1 MSNKQKHF
9 LGINTS
15 LVQYPRKESRL
26 DEVSP
31 DSYKSLLD
39 YDGIVISTKL
49 DLHGK
54 TAWQTILN
62 ENVVYKEYALRI
74 LYAYE
79 KIKRQII
86 ELLKQGKNIYVILN
100 ADSNLYYELGRKSV
114 SFDLYSFLPFSID
127 IEYLRGNNID
137 IRNDTKY
144 SDFLIKTK
152 LLYEYK
158 AVVNYPNAT
167 KLATINGSKKDI
179 AIAIPI
185 EKGNIVLLPSLVYS
199 NDNTA
204 FLDALFALDDKLSNN
219 SDEYILPEWTESFF
233 ILDEK
238 NQIEMI
244 NKKNQQLE
252 LLKKNIAED
261 MNALSNLKAYKG
273 LLCSSGKHLES
284 LVKKLLVELG
294 FSLLETEENRDD
306 IIACY
311 KSREL
316 VVEIKG
322 VKKSA
327 AEKHTAQLEKWAS
340 LFYEKNGREP
350 KAMLIVNGYSEIPVF
365 SRGEDIFPN
374 QMLDYC
380 IKKGICLVSTI
391 QLLCLFIDLKNDSE
405 NIDEKINDLLNTSGI
420 YSRYKDIEKYLVPR
434 NNLSPD
440 KR

>member
-1 MSNKQKHF
+1 M
-9 LGINTS
+9 
-15 LVQYPRKESRL
+15 
-26 DEVSP
+26 
-31 DSYKSLLD
+31 
-39 YDGIVISTKL
+39 
-49 DLHGK
+49 
-54 TAWQTILN
+54 
-62 ENVVYKEYALRI
+62 
-74 LYAYE
+74 
-79 KIKRQII
+79 
-86 ELLKQGKNIYVILN
+86 
-100 ADSNLYYELGRKSV
+100 
-114 SFDLYSFLPFSID
+114 
-127 IEYLRGNNID
+127 
-137 IRNDTKY
+137 
-144 SDFLIKTK
+144 
-152 LLYEYK
+152 
-158 AVVNYPNAT
+158 
-167 KLATINGSKKDI
+167 
-179 AIAIPI
+179 
-185 EKGNIVLLPSLVYS
+185 
-199 NDNTA
+199 
-204 FLDALFALDDKLSNN
+204 
-219 SDEYILPEWTESFF
+219 
-233 ILDEK
+233 
-238 NQIEMI
+238 
-244 NKKNQQLE
+244 
-252 LLKKNIAED
+252 
-261 MNALSNLKAYKG
+261 
-273 LLCSSGKHLES
+273 
-284 LVKKLLVELG
+284 G